1 MAAYPPLSDV
11 GLPGG
16 CVVLD
21 ENGKVPLANMPEG
34 GTQGPPGPQGDPG
47 PAGPAGSDGAQGP
60 AGNDGTPGTQGP
72 QGLPGND
79 GAPGSDGAQ
88 GPQGDPGT
96 PGADGAQ
103 GIQGIQ
109 GIPGNDGA
117 QGPAGPGV
125 PAGGTTGQVLAKTS
139 GTDYATGWTSA
150 GGGSDPWTKVILGAD
165 FTTTGTANAAVAGLA
180 LTPAANKRYLVQVLL
195 LLRTATA
202 TVGPRPGFSWPT
214 GTTDGGA
221 YMQAPS
227 SATAVLYRTWGAR
240 ATQNVANTGV
250 PDTTSSHLATG
261 EAYFIMGASP
271 SGTFGVTLA
280 SETSGTVVTVKA
292 GSVLLWREI

>member
-1 MAAYPPLSDV
+1 M
-11 GLPGG
+11 
-16 CVVLD
+16 
-21 ENGKVPLANMPEG
+21 GKVRRLGRLGPLMDTSVIPEEGQHVVWNGTRGEYEPRTVTGGGPIQDADIPDTIARDTEVAAAVSAHAAEVDPHSGYQRESEKGAANG
-34 GTQGPPGPQGDPG
+34 Y
-47 PAGPAGSDGAQGP
+47 AS
-60 AGNDGTPGTQGP
+60 
-72 QGLPGND
+72 L
-79 GAPGSDGAQ
+79 
-88 GPQGDPGT
+88 
-96 PGADGAQ
+96 GADGL
-103 GIQGIQ
+103 
-109 GIPGNDGA
+109 
-117 QGPAGPGV
+117 V
-125 PAGGTTGQVLAKTS
+125 PAGQLPAP
-139 GTDYATGWTSA
+139 

-180 LTPAANKRYLVQVLL
+180 FTPAANKRYLVQVLL

-202 TVGPRPGFSWPT
+202 TVGPRPGFSWPS
-214 GTTDGGA
+214 GTNDGGA